1 MDYRRLLFRSQKA
14 GGTLHLT
21 IIFVKQKT
29 AYDMRISDWS
39 SDVCSSDLVVVGSGA
54 AASVAA
60 LAAAK
65 DGAKVLMLE
74 KAPVYGGTS
83 AKSGGAFWVPNNFRL
98 KERGIEDPKASLLA
112 YCAAYSYPHLF
123 DSNSPT
129 LGLGEDVYNLLE
141 AFYDNASPDRKS
153 VV

>member
-1 MDYRRLLFRSQKA
+1 
-14 GGTLHLT
+14 
-21 IIFVKQKT
+21 
-29 AYDMRISDWS
+29 
-39 SDVCSSDLVVVGSGA
+39 
-54 AASVAA
+54 
-60 LAAAK
+60 
-65 DGAKVLMLE
+65 MLE

-98 KERGIEDPKASLLA
+98 TERGIEDPKASLLA
-112 YCAAYSYPHLF
+112 YYAAYSYPHLF

-141 AFYDNASPDRKS
+141 AFSDTASPMQDMLRDIKAAQIGDRKR